1 MHRPEN
7 DVSGIGFQ
15 HDLIVDLGA
24 HNGDDSAHYLE
35 AGFRVVAVEANPLLA
50 QLVLRRFAE
59 AVSAGRLTVL
69 NVGIAQRPGTSSFWV
84 NDDNSVWSS
93 FDRDLG
99 GRHGSRCHAVDVKCM
114 QLDTLLDAH
123 GIPHYL
129 KIDIEGADRACL
141 EALQPAGRPSYL
153 SCELTHGEGLIEKLY
168 DLGYRRFKL
177 INQSTFTDATP
188 VFDHE
193 LGFRAL
199 RKLRL
204 LLPGTKRFIPDGL
217 RSDLDSFSS
226 REGRRFPPGASGPFG
241 EATFGPWYSKDVV
254 LRRYDQ
260 IRSRFRRARVP
271 LEQCWYDVH
280 AS

>member
-1 MHRPEN
+1 L
-7 DVSGIGFQ
+7 VSGIGIQ
-15 HDLIVDLGA
+15 NDLIIDLGA

-50 QLVLRRFAE
+50 QSIQDRFAAE
-59 AVSAGRLTVL
+59 VSAGRLTVL
-69 NVGIAQRPGTSSFWV
+69 NVGIAERTGTASFWV

-99 GRHGSRCHAVDVKCM
+99 GRQGSRCHAVPVQCM
-114 QLDTLLDAH
+114 RLDTLLDAH

-129 KIDIEGADRACL
+129 KIDIEGGDRACL
-141 EALQPAGRPSYL
+141 DSLQPTSCPKYL

-204 LLPGTKRFIPDGL
+204 LLPATRRFFPDGL

-226 REGRRFPPGASGPFG
+226 RRGQRFPPGASGPFG
-241 EATFGPWYSKDVV
+241 EATFGPWHSREAV
-254 LRRYDQ
+254 LRRYDE
-260 IRSRFRRARVP
+260 IRSRFLRAKVP